1 MKRILTTIALA
12 ASLATS
18 VAVADTKTQDTS
30 AAHHPVVTSEKMK
43 MEQRG
48 INIMRDIQYARLT
61 LFSGDTE
68 GAVKL
73 INDANKLLTSEDTT
87 WAQLVRKDKKTPQE
101 GDVYVIIN
109 SQLTLA
115 EDFTA
120 TPEKQKAIDE
130 ANKKLDKGDK
140 KGAIEKLQ
148 LAGINISETQ
158 WLMPLKQTQQKVK
171 SAQSLMAEGKYY
183 EANLAL
189 KGAEDGTIM
198 DTVSLH

>member
-12 ASLATS
+12 ASLAAS

-171 SAQSLMAEGKYY
+171 SAQSLMAAYFHERR
-183 EANLAL
+183 
-189 KGAEDGTIM
+189 
-198 DTVSLH
+198 SLNNFHRDRVITFEQ

>member
-12 ASLATS
+12 ASLAAS

-73 INDANKLLTSEDTT
+73 TNDANKLLTSEDTT

>member
-12 ASLATS
+12 ASLAAS

-68 GAVKL
+68 GTVKL

>member
-1 MKRILTTIALA
+1 VST
-12 ASLATS
+12 
-18 VAVADTKTQDTS
+18 
-30 AAHHPVVTSEKMK
+30 VTEKNIK
-43 MEQRG
+43 LEQRG
-48 INIMRDIQYARLT
+48 MEVIRDIQYSRLS
-61 LFSGDTE
+61 LFSGDTST
-68 GAVKL
+68 ASKL
-73 INDANKLLTSEDTT
+73 IKKANDLLGSEYKT
-87 WAQLVRKDKKTPQE
+87 WESIIRKDKKAPQKD
-101 GDVYVIIN
+101 DVYVIIN

-158 WLMPLKQTQQKVK
+158 WLMPLKQTQQKVR
-171 SAQSLMAEGKYY
+171 SAQILMAEGKYY

-189 KGAEDGTIM
+189 KGAEDGIIM
-198 DTVSLH
+198 DTVSFH

>member
-12 ASLATS
+12 ASLAAS

-73 INDANKLLTSEDTT
+73 INDANKLLISEDTT

>member
-12 ASLATS
+12 ASLAAS

-73 INDANKLLTSEDTT
+73 INDANKLLTSEDTA

>member
-12 ASLATS
+12 ASLAAS

-73 INDANKLLTSEDTT
+73 INDANKLLTSEDIT

>member
-1 MKRILTTIALA
+1 
-12 ASLATS
+12 
-18 VAVADTKTQDTS
+18 
-30 AAHHPVVTSEKMK
+30 
-43 MEQRG
+43 
-48 INIMRDIQYARLT
+48 RDIQYARLT

>member
-12 ASLATS
+12 ASLAAS

-120 TPEKQKAIDE
+120 TPEKQKVIDE

-158 WLMPLKQTQQKVK
+158 WLMPLKQTQQKVR

-198 DTVSLH
+198 DTISLH